1 MWYKIGIGHG
11 SNILRCHIVN
21 VTIQFARGIC
31 VKMIQFHCLIL
42 LFFISFFLPFIYPIL
57 LKELIC
63 YSLIGQLLKENEQ
76 GNL

>member
-1 MWYKIGIGHG
+1 MSLSSLHEEYVLRGYNFTVTSSILYK
-11 SNILRCHIVN
+11 L
-21 VTIQFARGIC
+21 
-31 VKMIQFHCLIL
+31 
-42 LFFISFFLPFIYPIL
+42 FLPFIYPIL